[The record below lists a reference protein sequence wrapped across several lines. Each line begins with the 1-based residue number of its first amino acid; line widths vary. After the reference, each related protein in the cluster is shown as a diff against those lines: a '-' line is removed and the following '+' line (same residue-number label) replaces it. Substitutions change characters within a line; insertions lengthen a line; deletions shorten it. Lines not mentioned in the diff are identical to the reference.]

1 MGTKAVP
8 RPCAQ
13 ALRGGE
19 GPPESAAAWQLG
31 PRPRDAPPHV
41 LAHCRIVMARR
52 IVELATH
59 CLRSVGARPRRE
71 AWPRRRRSST
81 HSRRSRG
88 RGMLRGRG
96 LSRRTGAG
104 GGGRVIKTLNQNILY
119 IFIVY
124 TPPRPG
130 SPERFFFTLTGHGH
144 AHPHAPHRHTHTRDT
159 TRAFSFPIPSQI
171 YD

>member
-1 MGTKAVP
+1 MSFQCSLMSNYGGLFLVYGATYNGSAHQASRSRCGRRSPHSPSPRTTPRRAGMGTKAVP

-96 LSRRTGAG
+96 LSRCTSSWWRRKG
-104 GGGRVIKTLNQNILY
+104 Y
-119 IFIVY
+119 
-124 TPPRPG
+124 
-130 SPERFFFTLTGHGH
+130 
-144 AHPHAPHRHTHTRDT
+144 
-159 TRAFSFPIPSQI
+159 
-171 YD
+171 